1 MPVFHPR
8 YRREFSCTPARA
20 RPGPHTRSD
29 LLLSGRDWNTL
40 IVGKLSPWIRP
51 DSKVEA
57 VRRNSEAAMLQELD
71 FGAYLGLP
79 AFLLP
84 LRQAENPNLARVL
97 STHIHTG
104 HHSAMFWM
112 RVPLLAPEDLRD
124 DVIANEPVPEVED
137 GSGDEKTWTWWHDFR
152 TLCDYNKRVA
162 VALEVGPDLPSNH
175 VIDRWLGEPIKAAIL
190 PTSIFLTNKKGFPV
204 LSKMHQRLVFRLLK
218 LEVQF
223 IVWGAHHHPEKEFCS
238 YLQYLE
244 YLSQNRPPP
253 SAYEL
258 FAKGYEDYL
267 QSPLQPLM
275 DNLESQTY
283 EVFEKDPIK
292 YAQYQQAI
300 YRCLLDRVPEEE
312 KETNVQVVMVL
323 GAGRGPLVNAALRAS
338 RQASRRV
345 RIYAVEKNPNAVVT
359 LESWQYEEWGSQV
372 RVVSCDMREWAAP
385 EPADLLVS
393 ELLGSFADNE
403 LSPECLDGA
412 QHCLRA
418 GGVSIPCSY
427 TSYLAPI
434 SSSKL
439 YNEVRACREKDRH
452 PEAQFEM
459 PYVVRLH
466 NFHQLA
472 PPQPCFTFHHPHPEP
487 TRDRSRYREL
497 EFAVEVNTVL
507 HGFAGYFETTL
518 YGDILLTAHGGAGG
532 RARARLVLAL
542 RGPAEGLVRVGRD
555 RARLLGAAQP
565 DRPLLHHRPL
575 SARPVIKR
583 LTRPRLCLSV
593 CLFIGRGATLA
604 GGGVAMATASL
615 RRAIC
620 GPRHGAAANRRSAQQ
635 RENRRSLRSAA
646 LCNEPIGVAVS
657 GLSHIPL
664 SPHVYGQSAPV
675 LGARPHPLPRCRPI
689 RVVGLRDLPPPP
701 HGQPHVLAAASQSAT
716 LLRAEFRPVRSS
728 PIMAGAEEKHVSVHT
743 LFANQRSPLWLPGQS
758 ASPS

>member
-1 MPVFHPR
+1 MAAAAAVAAPGPCGAGGPRVSSGRDLSCVPEVAETLGAVARQGFDFLCMPVFHPR
-8 YRREFSCTPARA
+8 YRREFTHQPARG

-51 DSKVEA
+51 DAKVEA
-57 VRRNSEAAMLQELD
+57 VRRNSEAAMLQELN

-84 LRQAENPNLARVL
+84 LTQGENPNLARVL

-104 HHSAMFWM
+104 HHSTMFWM

-124 DVIANEPVPEVED
+124 DLIGNEPVPVPED
-137 GSGDEKTWTWWHDFR
+137 GSGDEKTWIWWHNFR
-152 TLCDYNKRVA
+152 TLCDYNKRIA

-292 YAQYQQAI
+292 YSQYQQAI

-323 GAGRGPLVNAALRAS
+323 GAGRGPLVNATLRAS
-338 RQASRRV
+338 RQAGRRV
-345 RIYAVEKNPNAVVT
+345 KIYAVEKNPNAVVT

-372 RVVSCDMREWAAP
+372 TVVSSDMREWSAP
-385 EPADLLVS
+385 EQADLLVS

-418 GGVSIPCSY
+418 GGVSIPSTY
-427 TSYLAPI
+427 TSFLAPI

-472 PPQPCFTFHHPHPEP
+472 PPQPCFTFHHPHPDP
-487 TRDRSRYREL
+487 DRDKSQYRQL

-518 YGDILLTAHGGAGG
+518 YGDVTLSRVREGRVPAALTLPLFPQQPLAVRAGE
-532 RARARLVLAL
+532 R
-542 RGPAEGLVRVGRD
+542 VRVAFWRC
-555 RARLLGAAQP
+555 A
-565 DRPLLHHRPL
+565 
-575 SARPVIKR
+575 
-583 LTRPRLCLSV
+583 
-593 CLFIGRGATLA
+593 
-604 GGGVAMATASL
+604 
-615 RRAIC
+615 
-620 GPRHGAAANRRSAQQ
+620 GPRKVWYEWAVTAPGCSALH
-635 RENRRSLRSAA
+635 N
-646 LCNEPIGVAVS
+646 PS
-657 GLSHIPL
+657 G
-664 SPHVYGQSAPV
+664 
-675 LGARPHPLPRCRPI
+675 
-689 RVVGLRDLPPPP
+689 
-701 HGQPHVLAAASQSAT
+701 
-716 LLRAEFRPVRSS
+716 RSS
-728 PIMAGAEEKHVSVHT
+728 TIG
-743 LFANQRSPLWLPGQS
+743 L
-758 ASPS
+758 

>member
-1 MPVFHPR
+1 MAATTAAAMAAAAASSAVGPGAAGVARVSCGRDLSCVPEVAGTLGAVARQGFDFLCMPIFHPR
-8 YRREFSCTPARA
+8 YKREFFHEPAKN
-20 RPGPHTRSD
+20 RPGPQTRSD

-40 IVGKLSPWIRP
+40 IVGKLSPWIRA
-51 DSKVEA
+51 DSKVEK
-57 VRRNSEAAMLQELD
+57 VRRNSEAAMLEELN

-84 LRQAENPNLARVL
+84 LTQADNPNLARVL
-97 STHIHTG
+97 CNHINTG
-104 HHSAMFWM
+104 HHTSMFWM

-124 DVIANEPVPEVED
+124 DVIENEAVQGVED
-137 GSGDEKTWTWWHDFR
+137 ECAGEEKTWQWWHNFR

-223 IVWGAHHHPEKEFCS
+223 IITGAHHHPEKEFCS

-292 YAQYQQAI
+292 YSQYQQAI
-300 YRCLLDRVPEEE
+300 YRCLLDRVPDEE

-323 GAGRGPLVNAALRAS
+323 GAGRGPLVNASLRAA
-338 RQASRRV
+338 RQANRHIK
-345 RIYAVEKNPNAVVT
+345 IYAVEKNPNAVVT

-372 RVVSCDMREWAAP
+372 TVVSCDMREWEAP
-385 EPADLLVS
+385 EKADLMVS

-412 QHCLRA
+412 EHCLKE
-418 GGVSIPCSY
+418 GGVSIPCDY
-427 TSYLAPI
+427 TSFLGPI

-439 YNEVRACREKDRH
+439 YNEVRACREKDRD

-472 PPQPCFTFHHPHPEP
+472 PPKACFSFKHPNPDP
-487 TRDRSRYREL
+487 LKDNNRYQTL
-497 EFAVEVNTVL
+497 EFQVDVNTVL

-518 YGDILLTAHGGAGG
+518 YGDITLSIRPETHSPGMFSWFPIFFPIKQPMSVQAG
-532 RARARLVLAL
+532 
-542 RGPAEGLVRVGRD
+542 E
-555 RARLLGAAQP
+555 
-565 DRPLLHHRPL
+565 
-575 SARPVIKR
+575 K
-583 LTRPRLCLSV
+583 
-593 CLFIGRGATLA
+593 
-604 GGGVAMATASL
+604 
-615 RRAIC
+615 
-620 GPRHGAAANRRSAQQ
+620 
-635 RENRRSLRSAA
+635 
-646 LCNEPIGVAVS
+646 
-657 GLSHIPL
+657 
-664 SPHVYGQSAPV
+664 
-675 LGARPHPLPRCRPI
+675 I
-689 RVVGLRDLPPPP
+689 RVAFWRCSNSKKVWYEWAVVSPVCSVIHNPTGRSYTIGL
-701 HGQPHVLAAASQSAT
+701 
-716 LLRAEFRPVRSS
+716 
-728 PIMAGAEEKHVSVHT
+728 
-743 LFANQRSPLWLPGQS
+743 
-758 ASPS
+758 

>member
-1 MPVFHPR
+1 MAAAAVAAAPGPCGAGGPRVSSGRDLSCVPEVAETLGAVARQGFDFLCMPVFHPR
-8 YRREFSCTPARA
+8 YRREFTHQPARG

-51 DSKVEA
+51 DAKVEA
-57 VRRNSEAAMLQELD
+57 VRRNSEAAMLQELN

-84 LRQAENPNLARVL
+84 LTQGENPNLARVL

-104 HHSAMFWM
+104 HHSTMVSAGLGGVGRQGVRLPLTPCFPPQFWM

-124 DVIANEPVPEVED
+124 DLIGNEPVPVPED
-137 GSGDEKTWTWWHDFR
+137 GSGDEKTWIWWHNFR
-152 TLCDYNKRVA
+152 TLCDYNKRIA

-292 YAQYQQAI
+292 YSQYQQAI

-323 GAGRGPLVNAALRAS
+323 GAGRGPLVNATLRAS
-338 RQASRRV
+338 RQAGRRV
-345 RIYAVEKNPNAVVT
+345 KIYAVEKNPNAVVT

-372 RVVSCDMREWAAP
+372 TVVSSDMREWSAP
-385 EPADLLVS
+385 EQADLLVS

-418 GGVSIPCSY
+418 GGVSIPSTY
-427 TSYLAPI
+427 TSFLAPI

-472 PPQPCFTFHHPHPEP
+472 PPQPCFTFHHPHPDP
-487 TRDRSRYREL
+487 DRDKSQYRQL

-518 YGDILLTAHGGAGG
+518 YGDVTLSIRPETHSPGMFSWFPIFFPIKQPLAVRAGE
-532 RARARLVLAL
+532 R
-542 RGPAEGLVRVGRD
+542 VRVAFWRC
-555 RARLLGAAQP
+555 A
-565 DRPLLHHRPL
+565 
-575 SARPVIKR
+575 
-583 LTRPRLCLSV
+583 
-593 CLFIGRGATLA
+593 
-604 GGGVAMATASL
+604 
-615 RRAIC
+615 
-620 GPRHGAAANRRSAQQ
+620 GPRKVWYEWAVTAPGCSALH
-635 RENRRSLRSAA
+635 N
-646 LCNEPIGVAVS
+646 PS
-657 GLSHIPL
+657 G
-664 SPHVYGQSAPV
+664 
-675 LGARPHPLPRCRPI
+675 
-689 RVVGLRDLPPPP
+689 
-701 HGQPHVLAAASQSAT
+701 
-716 LLRAEFRPVRSS
+716 RSS
-728 PIMAGAEEKHVSVHT
+728 TIG
-743 LFANQRSPLWLPGQS
+743 L
-758 ASPS
+758 

>member
-1 MPVFHPR
+1 MAAAVAAPGPCGVGGHRVSSGRDLSCVPEVAGTLGAVARQGFDFLCMPVFHPR
-8 YRREFSCTPARA
+8 YRREFTHMPAHA

-51 DSKVEA
+51 DSKVE
-57 VRRNSEAAMLQELD
+57 VIRRNSEAAMLQELN

-84 LRQAENPNLARVL
+84 LTQAENPNLARVL
-97 STHIHTG
+97 T
-104 HHSAMFWM
+104 
-112 RVPLLAPEDLRD
+112 
-124 DVIANEPVPEVED
+124 
-137 GSGDEKTWTWWHDFR
+137 
-152 TLCDYNKRVA
+152 
-162 VALEVGPDLPSNH
+162 LEVGPDLPSSH

-223 IVWGAHHHPEKEFCS
+223 IVWGAHHHREKEFCS

-292 YAQYQQAI
+292 YSQYQQAI

-312 KETNVQVVMVL
+312 KDTNVQVVMVL

-338 RQASRRV
+338 RQAGRRV
-345 RIYAVEKNPNAVVT
+345 KIYAVEKNPNAVVT

-372 RVVSCDMREWAAP
+372 TVVSCDMREWVAP
-385 EPADLLVS
+385 ELADLLVS

-418 GGVSIPCSY
+418 GGVSIPCTY

-472 PPQPCFTFHHPHPEP
+472 PPQPCFTFHHPHPDP
-487 TRDRSRYREL
+487 ARDKSQYREL
-497 EFAVEVNTVL
+497 EFSVEVNTVL

-518 YGDILLTAHGGAGG
+518 YCDIMLSIRPETHSPGMFSWFPILFPIKVSG
-532 RARARLVLAL
+532 
-542 RGPAEGLVRVGRD
+542 
-555 RARLLGAAQP
+555 LGAAYG
-565 DRPLLHHRPL
+565 
-575 SARPVIKR
+575 
-583 LTRPRLCLSV
+583 T
-593 CLFIGRGATLA
+593 
-604 GGGVAMATASL
+604 
-615 RRAIC
+615 
-620 GPRHGAAANRRSAQQ
+620 
-635 RENRRSLRSAA
+635 
-646 LCNEPIGVAVS
+646 
-657 GLSHIPL
+657 GL
-664 SPHVYGQSAPV
+664 G
-675 LGARPHPLPRCRPI
+675 
-689 RVVGLRDLPPPP
+689 
-701 HGQPHVLAAASQSAT
+701 
-716 LLRAEFRPVRSS
+716 
-728 PIMAGAEEKHVSVHT
+728 
-743 LFANQRSPLWLPGQS
+743 
-758 ASPS
+758 